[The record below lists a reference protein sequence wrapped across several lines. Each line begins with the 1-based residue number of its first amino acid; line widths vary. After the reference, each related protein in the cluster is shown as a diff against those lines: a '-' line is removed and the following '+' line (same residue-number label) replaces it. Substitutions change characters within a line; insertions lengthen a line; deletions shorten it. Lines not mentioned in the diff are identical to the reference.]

1 MPSSPVLT
9 MPSACMK
16 VPLLTEVLPSE
27 WCGVLPRLNISV
39 RNAAVNLSV
48 SLNFRSTPTL
58 ELNIVGPNRLF
69 GPQVPNRPLAGVAKV
84 LRSYHWYMSPS
95 FFGVPVQSANWL
107 MKVEFNPVVE
117 AVAVN
122 GNPER

>member
-1 MPSSPVLT
+1 MPSSDPVGDMLAMIKNAYGRRHKRISLT
-9 MPSACMK
+9 HSK
-16 VPLLTEVLPSE
+16 LKE
-27 WCGVLPRLNISV
+27 
-39 RNAAVNLSV
+39 
-48 SLNFRSTPTL
+48 
-58 ELNIVGPNRLF
+58 
-69 GPQVPNRPLAGVAKV
+69 GVAKV
-84 LRSYHWYMSPS
+84 LRSYHWKMSPS